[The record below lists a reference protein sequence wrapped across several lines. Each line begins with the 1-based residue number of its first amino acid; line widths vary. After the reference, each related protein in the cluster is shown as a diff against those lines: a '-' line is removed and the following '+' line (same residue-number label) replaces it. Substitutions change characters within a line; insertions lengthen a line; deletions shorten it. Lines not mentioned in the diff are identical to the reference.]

1 MEVHSLA
8 IHYARLMLDKP
19 KNFFATLSRRL
30 AKIRDIERPRQCIL
44 IVIVLP
50 IAILGLSKILQP
62 LELAIYDLN
71 FWLRPTEPT
80 DERIVIVE
88 WDERSIQMLEETIVS
103 DNTLLNLLNKIKQQQ
118 PRVIGLDLYR
128 DIPVHSPRLSD
139 AQNIQAYNSLRQFF
153 EQTDRLIGIEKVIEP
168 IINPPLVLKQKG
180 QTAASDIDR
189 DDDGTVRRAYIFPQ
203 LDVNGSPAGI
213 PYLGVALGYQYLEA
227 QSWTAEKLEDH
238 SLMIT
243 NGLDRVRVKPLQAI
257 MSDPFGLDILIN
269 WRKGN
274 PPFRQVSV
282 TEVISNQI
290 PPDLFQDRI
299 VLIGN
304 VSASTA
310 DRHNTPIDRGSN
322 SWTYGVQIP
331 AQVASSIVSAAL
343 DNRPLMQVVGS
354 RIEWSI
360 IIIFTLLAM
369 TIVNYHLSNESK
381 NLYLTTSLYAIGL
394 TAIVVIFNLA
404 AFRLG
409 WWIPITTAI
418 GAIWLTYFGLNY
430 YFYRERERKNALELE
445 MFVRDLQH
453 SLGNILSSIASSTN
467 RIQVSIE
474 SLEDDLASGIGSGA
488 IDNVGTPTCESH
500 TRIIRKKT
508 DNIARQI
515 SRMERY
521 RKRTEEFIDFSYL
534 SKTNTQEVTEINQ
547 FVSSIVTR
555 FEQENDYD
563 YQVNILQVY
572 DIRLHCLKL
581 DRAAFEIVLENLL
594 DNAFYSVAPTKNKQH
609 EYLPLVK
616 VQTKL
621 NKTTVEFSVE
631 DNGVGIPKNLHQ
643 KIFHPFVSFNY
654 GQGIGL
660 YLSKKILSLYRGKI
674 KVESIEG
681 KGCKF
686 TFTIPYTVN

>member
-1 MEVHSLA
+1 MRL

-19 KNFFATLSRRL
+19 KNFFATLNKQL
-30 AKIRDIERPRQCIL
+30 TKIRDLERPRQYIL
-44 IVIVLP
+44 IAIVLL

-71 FWLRPTEPT
+71 FWLRPRELT

-88 WDERSIQMLEETIVS
+88 WDERSIQMLEETIIS
-103 DNTLLNLLNKIKQQQ
+103 DRTISDLLNKIAQQQ
-118 PRVIGLDLYR
+118 PRIIGLDLYR
-128 DIPVHSPRLSD
+128 DIPVHSPRLND

-153 EQTDRLIGIEKVIEP
+153 SKTNNLIGIEKVVKP
-168 IINPPLVLKQKG
+168 IINPPLVLKEKE

-189 DDDGTVRRAYIFPQ
+189 DRDDVVRRAYIFPQ

-227 QSWTAEKLEDH
+227 QGWTAEKLKDH

-243 NGLDRVRVKPLQAI
+243 NGLDRVKVKPLQAKT
-257 MSDPFGLDILIN
+257 SDPFGLDMLVN
-269 WRKGN
+269 WRKGDPN
-274 PPFRQVSV
+274 FKQVSV

-290 PPDLFQDRI
+290 PPDLFYDRI

-310 DRHNTPIDRGSN
+310 DRHNTPLDRGSS

-343 DNRPLMQVVGS
+343 DNRPLMQAVGTE
-354 RIEWSI
+354 IEWSI
-360 IIIFTLLAM
+360 VIIFTLF
-369 TIVNYHLSNESK
+369 TIAIANYHLSNESK
-381 NLYLTTSLYAIGL
+381 NLYLTTSLCALGL
-394 TAIVVIFNLA
+394 TAILVVFNFA

-409 WWIPITTAI
+409 WWVPITTAI
-418 GAIWLTYFGLNY
+418 GAIWLTYFALNY
-430 YFYRERERKNALELE
+430 YFSRERERKNALELE

-453 SLGNILSSIASSTN
+453 SLGNILNSIASSTN
-467 RIQVSIE
+467 RIQVSTE
-474 SLEDDLASGIGSGA
+474 SLEDDLASGIPSEA
-488 IDNVGTPTCESH
+488 IDNVRTPTCESH

-534 SKTNTQEVTEINQ
+534 SKTNTQKITEINQ

-563 YQVNILQVY
+563 YQVNVRQVY
-572 DIRLHCLKL
+572 DIRLHCIKI
-581 DRAAFEIVLENLL
+581 DRAAIEIVLENLL
-594 DNAFYSVAPTKNKQH
+594 DNAFYSVAPIKNKQR

-631 DNGVGIPKNLHQ
+631 DNGKGIPKNLHQ
-643 KIFHPFVSFNY
+643 KIFQPFVSFNY

-674 KVESIEG
+674 KVESLEG
-681 KGCKF
+681 QGCKF
-686 TFTIPYTVN
+686 TFTIPYTVDRHAK